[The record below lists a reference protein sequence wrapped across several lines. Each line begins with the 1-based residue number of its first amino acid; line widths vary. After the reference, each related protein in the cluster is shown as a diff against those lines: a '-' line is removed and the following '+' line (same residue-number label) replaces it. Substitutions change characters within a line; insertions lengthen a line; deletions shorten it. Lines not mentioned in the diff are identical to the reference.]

1 MRIDSFDGKREILS
15 LEAYPVIYSKD
26 KALRGKLVDRG
37 KKYMTFLR
45 YNAPQCQH
53 KGFAFAKQDND
64 KGMRERHHVSDSSR
78 RPVDRHYRARPGL
91 V

>member
-78 RPVDRHYRARPGL
+78 RPVDRHYRARP
-91 V
+91 